1 LWQNPIKCLVFIYKK
16 RKGTIKT
23 MISISDKARVMLQK
37 EGADEQ
43 SFVRVIVHTGGCAGM
58 TYDAEIDRIKRKNEK
73 TVQKDQGITIISDDA
88 SLPFLDGLSIDYSD
102 DLISAGFRFN
112 NSSNES
118 SCGCGASFSLTPFP
132 NLENGGLACGS

>member
-1 LWQNPIKCLVFIYKK
+1 
-16 RKGTIKT
+16 
-23 MISISDKARVMLQK
+23 MISISDKARAMLQQQ
-37 EGADEQ
+37 GAGEQ
-43 SFVRVIVHTGGCAGM
+43 FFVRVVVHTGGCAGM
-58 TYDAEIDRIKRKNEK
+58 TYDAEIDRIKRKDET
-73 TVQKDQGITIISDDA
+73 TVQRDQGITIVSDIA

-132 NLENGGLACGS
+132 ELEKGGLTCAT